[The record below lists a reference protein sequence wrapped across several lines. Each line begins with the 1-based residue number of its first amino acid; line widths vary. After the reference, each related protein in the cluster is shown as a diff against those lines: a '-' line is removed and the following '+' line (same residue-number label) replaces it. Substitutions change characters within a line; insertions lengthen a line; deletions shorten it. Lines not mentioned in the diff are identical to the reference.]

1 MRARPLFNT
10 HMVYGWGAH
19 GLDQFVCARLLD
31 KMFGASIPTVKEKTI
46 DDYHTM
52 QMLWG
57 ERR

>member
-1 MRARPLFNT
+1 M
-10 HMVYGWGAH
+10 
-19 GLDQFVCARLLD
+19 GLLGRLLD
-31 KMFGASIPTVKEKTI
+31 KMFGASIPMEKEKTI